1 MALLNKRWFLG
12 IRSGNA
18 PEGHWRIAGGKA
30 QRRPRTTRRKVFA
43 PRQGRRT
50 RLRSVA
56 PSGLIGLLPTFRGL
70 RLRLHPRLSSA
81 RPSGA
86 QNHIPGFNL
95 QKIFRLPALGA
106 AICLCLLVV
115 STAVFGLPH
124 SPLAGSTVG
133 GRIELTNSKLKP
145 RGGKLDAS
153 GVVVWLASADG
164 VALHSASKQRKVI
177 TQRNKRFSPHIV
189 AVEAGSE
196 VDFPNEDPFFH
207 NVFSI
212 FNGKR
217 FDLGLYASGETRP
230 VNFNR
235 AGVSYIFCNIH
246 PQMSAVVVAL
256 DTPYFAISDPAGG
269 FAIGNVPAG
278 AYRLNVWHERAK
290 PETLAALARTVQISQ
305 TGPAQLDLGTIAVSE
320 EGYVPRPHP
329 NKHGQE
335 YDRQQPSYRKP

>member
-1 MALLNKRWFLG
+1 
-12 IRSGNA
+12 
-18 PEGHWRIAGGKA
+18 
-30 QRRPRTTRRKVFA
+30 V
-43 PRQGRRT
+43 
-50 RLRSVA
+50 SV
-56 PSGLIGLLPTFRGL
+56 R
-70 RLRLHPRLSSA
+70 
-81 RPSGA
+81 
-86 QNHIPGFNL
+86 
-95 QKIFRLPALGA
+95 
-106 AICLCLLVV
+106 
-115 STAVFGLPH
+115 
-124 SPLAGSTVG
+124 

-145 RGGKLDAS
+145 RAGKIDAS
-153 GVVVWLASADG
+153 GVVVWLASPDG
-164 VALHSASKQRKVI
+164 VVLHGASKQRKVI

-230 VNFNR
+230 VNFSR

-256 DTPYFAISDPAGG
+256 DTPYFAISDQAGV
-269 FAIGNVPAG
+269 FTIGIIPPG
-278 AYRLNVWHERAK
+278 SYRLNVWHERAK
-290 PETLAALARTVQISQ
+290 PETLAALARTVQVSQ
-305 TGPAQLDLGTIAVSE
+305 TGQTGPGRFDLGTITVSE

-329 NKHGQE
+329 NKHGQD